1 MLIQASHDA
10 PSRLR
15 PQDTSA
21 PPPLHLRLPYPR
33 AGRDHQQDVDF
44 ADVR

>member
-1 MLIQASHDA
+1 
-10 PSRLR
+10 
-15 PQDTSA
+15 
-21 PPPLHLRLPYPR
+21 LHLRLPYPR